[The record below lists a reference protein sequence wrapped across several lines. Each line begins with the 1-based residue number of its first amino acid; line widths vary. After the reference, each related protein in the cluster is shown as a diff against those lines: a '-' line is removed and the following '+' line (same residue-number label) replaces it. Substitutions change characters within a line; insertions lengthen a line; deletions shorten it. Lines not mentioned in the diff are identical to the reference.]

1 MTTADIQCGGEAPV
15 KERTAGLVLAS
26 STAFVNAGRKRVLGK
41 DGDEGVTTGKELGE
55 ISGYALAG
63 KERNVYTHCYSHTVT
78 YPVTHTD
85 RVSYKLQEFKTVV
98 KKTQF
103 AHNP

>member
-1 MTTADIQCGGEAPV
+1 M

-63 KERNVYTHCYSHTVT
+63 KERKVYTHCYSHTVT
-78 YPVTHTD
+78 YPVTHT
-85 RVSYKLQEFKTVV
+85 E
-98 KKTQF
+98 
-103 AHNP
+103 

>member
-1 MTTADIQCGGEAPV
+1 M
-15 KERTAGLVLAS
+15 KERTAGLVLGS
-26 STAFVNAGRKRVLGK
+26 LTAFVNARRKRGLGR

-55 ISGYALAG
+55 ISGYTLAG

-78 YPVTHTD
+78 YPVTHAD
-85 RVSYKLQEFKTVV
+85 SYKLQEFKTVV
-98 KKTQF
+98 KKAQF